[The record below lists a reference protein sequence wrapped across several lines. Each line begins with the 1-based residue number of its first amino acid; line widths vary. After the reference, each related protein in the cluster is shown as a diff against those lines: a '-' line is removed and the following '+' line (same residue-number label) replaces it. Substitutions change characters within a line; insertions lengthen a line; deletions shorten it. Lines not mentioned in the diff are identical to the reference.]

1 CGRRVQYHRTLQRHA
16 RTAHGRRC
24 AARFTGAA
32 EQRYAAVGTGG
43 YRTPTRLEPVTTA
56 PAISVTSDGA
66 DYLAIGAPELLEAV
80 GPLLEYHAANG
91 LTTLALPWEAVV
103 NEFHGGMPEPAA
115 IRALLQ
121 HARQHW
127 QRVPSYLLLVG
138 DATYDPRGYV
148 DAPPPHMLPAPMVLT
163 EYGGETA
170 SDLPLADLDG
180 DSIPDLAVGRIP
192 AHTPAQV
199 RALVERT
206 LDYAAA
212 PAPPA
217 RVLAVADGQEARFW
231 RDAQQFLQPFAA
243 DTALLTSTPRQR
255 RRTAADR
262 AGTCTRAADGGLL
275 RARQPYTV
283 GAGSAAGYRE
293 PRHTARRC
301 RAADVALYLPDRI
314 VHPPDPRVAD

>member
-1 CGRRVQYHRTLQRHA
+1 MLYAPQTLQTTLDLDAVTTEAPALLRVAVWAASEAPANPDHRLLVRVNGQQVGLA
-16 RTAHGRRC
+16 EWDGRGATFFDSAVPPGVLVAGSNSIELDAPGDTAAPLDSIGIDWLELHYARPPVATDERLTFTGTGALLELLGLQSDAVAVYNITAPYSATLELRTAGG
-24 AARFTGAA
+24 APLGFTGAA

-80 GPLLEYHAANG
+80 GPLLDYHTANG

-148 DAPPPHMLPAPMVLT
+148 DAPPPHMLP
-163 EYGGETA
+163 
-170 SDLPLADLDG
+170 
-180 DSIPDLAVGRIP
+180 
-192 AHTPAQV
+192 
-199 RALVERT
+199 
-206 LDYAAA
+206 
-212 PAPPA
+212 
-217 RVLAVADGQEARFW
+217 
-231 RDAQQFLQPFAA
+231 
-243 DTALLTSTPRQR
+243 
-255 RRTAADR
+255 
-262 AGTCTRAADGGLL
+262 
-275 RARQPYTV
+275 
-283 GAGSAAGYRE
+283 
-293 PRHTARRC
+293 
-301 RAADVALYLPDRI
+301 
-314 VHPPDPRVAD
+314 